1 MKKITSLIFIIIM
14 MLAFNVQA
22 TEFEEEWTPAI
33 QIQNE
38 TKTVYTNFDIASEK
52 AQLGDTFLLGEWN
65 DTELWRQTD
74 NDNALKQYLNLSE
87 PTTKTLKT
95 FEPNPEFQVNDEWI
109 FDNETIGIKLI
120 YKWYFVAGRWNK
132 PDLDKIFKYGVK
144 K

>member
-1 MKKITSLIFIIIM
+1 M

-87 PTTKTLKT
+87 PTTKTLKQ
-95 FEPNPEFQVNDEWI
+95 FEAKTVWDYWEYNNPEKQ
-109 FDNETIGIKLI
+109 IKSI
-120 YKWYFVAGRWNK
+120 MQYYFK
-132 PDLDKIFKYGVK
+132 LDGYNRIVLDYINYFGVK